1 MKRKFSIYHFLIA
14 LMMFTLILP
23 AFAGAEAETGATERE
38 TGSLTIHKF
47 EQEPGASVG
56 AEGDGSAGQS
66 ANGKPLAGVTYE
78 VKQTHSFN
86 PATDEW
92 TEVTAG
98 ETYTMTT
105 DANGQVSK
113 DLPLGRYSVG
123 EIEGPAHVNL
133 NPDTFYVDIPMT
145 SKDGSSLNYDVHIYP
160 KNETI
165 RGAVELTKRD
175 GDSAQALAGV
185 QFKLYH
191 ADGTVV
197 AEELFVTDANGKF
210 TVDGLA
216 YGDYYFKEI
225 ATLDDYLLGSQ
236 KVDFSITESGK
247 TVKVDV
253 KNYQKPDVKKSVD
266 ETAVNRGEVV
276 TYTISVDLPGD
287 IKDYKSFVVTDT
299 LHENLEFVEVVSQPN
314 GFTFNQDGQTLTWTA
329 TPSELSGPG
338 TVEFKFKAKVSE
350 EAEANVE
357 IDNKAYIDY
366 ENQHGTKGEKE
377 TEPVVVTPTAGSLT
391 VIKQDGKSKETLAG
405 AEFDLI
411 YKGAVIAK
419 GTSNANGIVEFDI
432 DTSQLDYGDYQ
443 LKETKA
449 PNEYRLLT
457 KPIDFT
463 IGEGEQSEVTITVD
477 NFKSGWE
484 LPTTGGIGTM
494 LFTFIGL
501 SLMGGA
507 SVMFLR
513 RRKGASA

>member
-1 MKRKFSIYHFLIA
+1 
-14 LMMFTLILP
+14 MFTLILP
-23 AFAGAEAETGATERE
+23 AFTGAEAVTGNTDRE

-47 EQEPGASVG
+47 EQEPGASAGVD
-56 AEGDGSAGQS
+56 GDGSAGQP
-66 ANGKPLAGVTYE
+66 ANGTPLAGVTYK
-78 VKQTHSFN
+78 VTQTHSFN
-86 PATDEW
+86 PERDEW

-98 ETYTMTT
+98 ETHTMTT
-105 DANGQVSK
+105 DENGQVSK
-113 DLPLGRYSVG
+113 ELPLGRYSVG

-165 RGAVELTKRD
+165 RGAVELTKTD
-175 GDSAQALAGV
+175 GDSGATLAGV
-185 QFKLYH
+185 QFALYH
-191 ADGTVV
+191 AHGEV
-197 AEELFVTDANGKF
+197 ASEDLFVTDANGKI

-216 YGDYYFKEI
+216 YGDYYFKEL
-225 ATLDDYLLGSQ
+225 ATIDGYLLGSQ
-236 KVDFSITESGK
+236 KAEFSITESDA

-253 KNYQKPDVKKSVD
+253 KNYEKPDVEKSVD

-287 IKDYKSFVVTDT
+287 IKDYKSFVARDT
-299 LHENLEFVEVVSQPN
+299 LHENLDFVELVSQPA
-314 GFTFNQDGQTLTWTA
+314 GFAFEQNGQTLTWTA
-329 TPSELSGPG
+329 TPSELSGPSK
-338 TVEFKFKAKVSE
+338 VEFTFKAKVSE
-350 EAEANVE
+350 NATPNVG
-357 IDNKAYIDY
+357 IDNRASIDY
-366 ENQHGTKGEKE
+366 ENKHGTDGNKE
-377 TEPVVVTPTAGSLT
+377 TDPVTVTPTAGSLT
-391 VIKQDGKSKETLAG
+391 VIKQDGKNGTKLAG

-411 YKGAVIAK
+411 YKGEVI
-419 GTSNANGIVEFDI
+419 GSGRSGENGLVDFGEL
-432 DTSQLDYGDYQ
+432 DTSKLDYGEYQ

-449 PNEYRLLT
+449 PNDYRLLT

-513 RRKGASA
+513 RRNGENA